1 MLIGAFLLARML
13 HAILEK
19 ALSVALQF
27 RSVLVFTEQSYKYLL
42 VVLIVK
48 YNQRHLTG
56 MQTKQAR

>member
-19 ALSVALQF
+19 ALSVTLQF